1 MRLHLAPVGLTGTKE
16 FLCKKIKWLLQLL
29 TPFSLLSFFF
39 VPPHCQLHLSAMFF
53 KNREK
58 EGVRSLEKHHVDYS
72 IQAKITKNQNYK
84 KSYTAEE
91 I

>member
-1 MRLHLAPVGLTGTKE
+1 
-16 FLCKKIKWLLQLL
+16 
-29 TPFSLLSFFF
+29 
-39 VPPHCQLHLSAMFF
+39 MFF

-58 EGVRSLEKHHVDYS
+58 EGVRSLEKHYIDYS
-72 IQAKITKNQNYK
+72 IQAKTTKNQNYK